1 MSGAGTPNSS
11 SAASSGGSVPPP
23 PPLALGVSNKFIP
36 QVSVNENVVCATV
49 QGNRDYQEDSFSFLK
64 INDNSEETSL
74 KPIAL
79 YGVYDGHG
87 GSEASTFCRTH
98 LLSTIMESL
107 NDFSSLDTIK
117 DGVVRGFIETEKYF
131 KIPPT
136 PFGYSPVSGACLL
149 VAIVFKNFLVL
160 ASAGDVRSLLVYADG
175 THEQVSVEHPA
186 TLAEETERIHAAG
199 LHISA
204 GRVNGSLAVARS
216 LGDFNLKV
224 GIWAEDFHGIL
235 NDPHKHAVTCVPQIT
250 VIHPKK
256 KPHML
261 LLMSDGVGE
270 GPGMTSDFIAE
281 SSKTVPPEELA
292 KFIVQTSLDR
302 GSQDNITC
310 MTIPLGSLNCDPPTP
325 LAIGKMSGC
334 VQEVF
339 HEDGGDM
346 TPSLLGYAS
355 GGYTGLDEDG
365 MPTLKTYAESIDLEA
380 VD

>member
-1 MSGAGTPNSS
+1 MSDISNTI
-11 SAASSGGSVPPP
+11 SVAPP
-23 PPLALGVSNKFIP
+23 PPLALGVSNKFTP
-36 QVSVNENVVCATV
+36 QVSVNGNVVCATV

-64 INDNSEETSL
+64 IDANSEEQLL

-87 GSEASTFCRTH
+87 GSGASTFCKTH
-98 LLSTIMESL
+98 LLSTIMENL
-107 NDFSSLDTIK
+107 KDFSSLDAIK
-117 DGVVRGFIETEKYF
+117 DGVVRGFIETENYF
-131 KIPPT
+131 KVPPT
-136 PFGYSPVSGACLL
+136 PFGYSPESGACLL
-149 VAIVFKNFLVL
+149 VAIVFNDFLLL

-175 THEQVSVEHPA
+175 THEHVSVEHPA
-186 TLAEETERIHAAG
+186 TLAEEKDRIHAAG

-204 GRVNGSLAVARS
+204 GRVNGSLAIARS

-224 GIWAEDFHGIL
+224 GIWVKDFHGTWA
-235 NDPHKHAVTCVPQIT
+235 DPHKHAVTCVPQIT

-261 LLMSDGVGE
+261 FLMSDGVGE
-270 GPGMTSDFIAE
+270 GSGMTSEFIAE

-292 KFIVQTSLDR
+292 KFIVQTALDR

-310 MTIPLGSLNCDPPTP
+310 MTIPLGSLNCDLPTP
-325 LAIGKMSGC
+325 LAIGRMSGC

-355 GGYTGLDEDG
+355 GGYTGSDEDG
-365 MPTLKTYAESIDLEA
+365 TPTLGTYAESIDLET